1 MTSRVPD
8 VPSYIDQAPGE
19 RREFL
24 HALRVACRDKL
35 VGFEETMDY
44 GMPSYKRAGELEVAF
59 ASRARYV
66 ALYILRKDV
75 LDVHRV
81 RLSPLNVG
89 KGCIRYTRPKKADMD
104 VVRSLLE
111 GTASSSGPIC

>member
-1 MTSRVPD
+1 MLD
-8 VPSYIDQAPGE
+8 VPRYIDDAPEE

-24 HALRVACRDKL
+24 NPLRVACREML

-44 GMPSYKRAGELEVAF
+44 GMPSYKRAGEVEVAF

-66 ALYILRKDV
+66 ALYILRRGV
-75 LDVHRV
+75 LDVHRE

-89 KGCIRYTRPKKADMD
+89 KSCIRYTRPEKADMD
-104 VVRSLLE
+104 VIRSLLE

>member
-8 VPSYIDQAPGE
+8 VPNYIDQAPGE

-44 GMPSYKRAGELEVAF
+44 GMPSYKRAGEVEVAF

-66 ALYILRKDV
+66 AQHPAKR
-75 LDVHRV
+75 R
-81 RLSPLNVG
+81 
-89 KGCIRYTRPKKADMD
+89 A
-104 VVRSLLE
+104 
-111 GTASSSGPIC
+111 